1 MGADEFVWTVPPDHP
16 AFAGHFP
23 GQPILPG
30 VVLLDQVIRTA
41 QRSVPPSAQP
51 PGQCSAAGWQ
61 IGQAK
66 FLSPVGPGEVLHF
79 SLQPGERGA
88 MAFRVATAAG
98 TDVAAGSIAAV
109 TA

>member
-1 MGADEFVWTVPPDHP
+1 MGADEFVWTVPTDHP

-30 VVLLDQVIRTA
+30 VVLLDQVMRMA
-41 QRSVPPSAQP
+41 QRSVPPSVQP
-51 PGQCSAAGWQ
+51 PGQRPAAAWQ

-66 FLSPVGPGEVLHF
+66 FLRPVGPGEVLRF
-79 SLQPGERGA
+79 SLQHGERGA
-88 MAFRVATAAG
+88 MAFRVVTAAG